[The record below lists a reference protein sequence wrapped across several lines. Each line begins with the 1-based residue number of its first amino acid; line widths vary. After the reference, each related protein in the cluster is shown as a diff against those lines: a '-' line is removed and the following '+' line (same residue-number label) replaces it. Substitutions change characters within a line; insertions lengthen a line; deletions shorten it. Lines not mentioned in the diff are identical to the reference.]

1 MSALVLGLL
10 AETPIH
16 PGSGQDDGTV
26 DLPVQREKTTSYPVI
41 PGSSVKGALRDYVR
55 QQLQKDK
62 EPEDDKEAE
71 EVKKKHQKKVDDW
84 FGKPENA
91 GNILVSDGRLL
102 LLPVRSL
109 TGAYRWLTCP
119 HLIERLRRDLQRAG
133 LPTEGLSVPA
143 LPLGKDTPPVLTRGA
158 TGEKL
163 FLEERSF
170 EVAGAVSAEL
180 VAAIGTLIDDE
191 GARARLAGQIA
202 VVGDDDFAWFA
213 RYALNV
219 QARNNLDPD
228 RKTSKN
234 LWYEETLPPDSLFYT
249 MLVPRVNKPGSDAKS
264 AVDGLHEMVG
274 KRRYLQMGGNET
286 VGQGWFLA
294 KPLRG
299 EG

>member
-26 DLPVQREKTTSYPVI
+26 DLPVQREKTTSYPMI

-55 QQLQKDK
+55 QQNGD
-62 EPEDDKEAE
+62 
-71 EVKKKHQKKVDDW
+71 VDTW
-84 FGKPENA
+84 FGKQESA
-91 GNILVSDGRLL
+91 GQILVSDGRLL

-119 HLIERLRRDLQRAG
+119 HLIERLRRDLKRAD
-133 LPTEGLSVPA
+133 LPHEGLVAPA
-143 LPLGKDTPPVLTRGA
+143 LPPGTETPPVLTRGT

-170 EVAGAVSAEL
+170 EVAGAVDAGL
-180 VAAIGTLIDDE
+180 ANAIGDLIADA

-249 MLVPRVNKPGSDAKS
+249 MLVPRVVASKS
-264 AVDGLHEMVG
+264 AVDGVHEMV
-274 KRRYLQMGGNET
+274 KDRPYLQMGGNET

>member
-41 PGSSVKGALRDYVR
+41 PGSSMKGALRDYAR
-55 QQLQKDK
+55 NLSAD
-62 EPEDDKEAE
+62 
-71 EVKKKHQKKVDDW
+71 VDAW
-84 FGKPENA
+84 FGKQDNA
-91 GNILVSDGRLL
+91 GQVLVSDGRLL

-119 HLIERLRRDLQRAG
+119 HLVERLRRDRGRAG
-133 LPTEGLSVPA
+133 LPNAGLSAPVLTA
-143 LPLGKDTPPVLTRGA
+143 ASGAPPVLTRG
-158 TGEKL
+158 TPGEKL

-170 EVAGAVSAEL
+170 DIAGAVPAEL
-180 VAAIGTLIDDE
+180 VTAIGTLIADD

-202 VVGDDDFAWFA
+202 LVGDDDFAWFA

-249 MLVPRVNKPGSDAKS
+249 LLTPRVSKANS
-264 AVDGLHEMVG
+264 AVDGLHELI
-274 KRRYLQMGGNET
+274 KARPYLQLGGNET

-294 KPLRG
+294 KPLPE

>member
-55 QQLQKDK
+55 QQSGD
-62 EPEDDKEAE
+62 
-71 EVKKKHQKKVDDW
+71 VDAW
-84 FGKPENA
+84 FGKQDNA
-91 GNILVSDGRLL
+91 GQILVSDGRLL

-119 HLIERLRRDLQRAG
+119 HLVERLRRDLQRAG
-133 LPTEGLSVPA
+133 LPHHGPSSPDLRPA
-143 LPLGKDTPPVLTRGA
+143 KDAPPVLTRGA
-158 TGEKL
+158 PGEKL

-170 EVAGAVSAEL
+170 EVTGSVSPEL
-180 VAAIGTLIDDE
+180 VMAIGILIADD

-234 LWYEETLPPDSLFYT
+234 LWYEETLPPDSLFYS
-249 MLVPRVNKPGSDAKS
+249 MLVPRVNKPGSGANA
-264 AVDGLHEMVG
+264 AVDGLYEMVK
-274 KRRYLQMGGNET
+274 KRPYLQMGGNET

>member
-55 QQLQKDK
+55 QQSGD
-62 EPEDDKEAE
+62 
-71 EVKKKHQKKVDDW
+71 VDSW
-84 FGKPENA
+84 FGKQDNA
-91 GNILVSDGRLL
+91 GQILVSDGRLL

-158 TGEKL
+158 TEEKL

-180 VAAIGTLIDDE
+180 VAAIGTLIADE

-249 MLVPRVNKPGSDAKS
+249 MLVPRVDRPHREDKPDLPSRLP
-264 AVDGLHEMVG
+264 VDKLFGLVTS
-274 KRRYLQMGGNET
+274 RPYLQMGGNET

>member
-55 QQLQKDK
+55 NQSGDVV
-62 EPEDDKEAE
+62 EA
-71 EVKKKHQKKVDDW
+71 W
-84 FGKPENA
+84 FGRQENA
-91 GNILVSDGRLL
+91 GQILVSDARLL

-109 TGAYRWLTCP
+109 TGAYRWLACP
-119 HLIERLRRDLQRAG
+119 HLVERLRRDLNRAG
-133 LPTEGLSVPA
+133 LPSAGLSVPD
-143 LPLGKDTPPVLTRGA
+143 LPKDQDAPPVLTRGKKDD
-158 TGEKL
+158 KL

-170 EVAGAVSAEL
+170 EVKGEAPAEL
-180 VAAIGTLIDDE
+180 TAAIGRLIADA

-202 VVGDDDFAWFA
+202 VVSDDDFAWFA

-219 QARNNLDPD
+219 QARNSLDPD
-228 RKTSKN
+228 RKTSQN

-249 MLVPRVNKPGSDAKS
+249 LLVPRVKGSK
-264 AVDGLHEMVG
+264 AVDGLSELVTA
-274 KRRYLQMGGNET
+274 RPYLQMGGNET

-294 KPLRG
+294 QPLRG